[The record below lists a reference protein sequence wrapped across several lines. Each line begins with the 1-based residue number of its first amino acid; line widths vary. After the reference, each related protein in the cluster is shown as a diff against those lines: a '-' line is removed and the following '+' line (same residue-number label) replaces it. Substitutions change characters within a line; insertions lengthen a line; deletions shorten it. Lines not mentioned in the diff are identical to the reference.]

1 MRLQYGTEQCGSGG
15 DWRNQP
21 SRFPRWKRREGEPE
35 REVAV
40 SLDGGYVRDRNR
52 RPERNFEVVVGKV
65 SSGDSAIRFAF
76 VRKGTYSASQWV
88 RKALDASGYTDGVKI
103 TMLSDGD
110 AGLRAIQQ
118 GVAPQAEHILDWFH
132 LAMRFQHVSQTASGL
147 TDDQVQPFVK
157 QWLRAKIDRAKWNC
171 WNGKAVKDYGISKT

>member
-76 VRKGTYSASQWV
+76 VRKGTYLASQRV
-88 RKALDASGYTDGVKI
+88 QKVLDASTYTDGVKI

-118 GVAPQAEHILDWFH
+118 EWSRRQSTSSIDSIWPCIFGMSFRGCLRRLLQQFNVFGVRE
-132 LAMRFQHVSQTASGL
+132 TGE
-147 TDDQVQPFVK
+147 
-157 QWLRAKIDRAKWNC
+157 
-171 WNGKAVKDYGISKT
+171 